1 MISFTHEK
9 LRMALATNLGK
20 TLTPEI
26 AALIETYVMGHTD
39 CAYDPDIFGSKT
51 YKNITFQCER
61 FEDIVDDLKICHAEH
76 YSETELYRL
85 GLPLDPKYAQISEL
99 ERMGQAVQFTA
110 RSETGELAGNI
121 LMYINRSLH
130 TDSMIANEDTLYIKP
145 TYRKGFMA
153 VRFMQFVEDSLRK
166 IGVKEIFTDS
176 KTVNNAHR
184 LVEYLG
190 YKHVANRYA
199 KVFGD

>member
-9 LRMALATNLGK
+9 LRMALALNLGK
-20 TLTPEI
+20 TLTPE
-26 AALIETYVMGHTD
+26 AAMLIETYVMGRAD
-39 CAYDPDIFGSKT
+39 CSYDPAMFGSRK

-61 FEDIVDDLKICHAEH
+61 FADIVPELKICHYEH
-76 YSETELYRL
+76 YSETEFYRL
-85 GLPLDPKYAQISEL
+85 GLPLDPKYEQISEI

-110 RSETGELAGNI
+110 RDESGELAGNI
-121 LMYINRSLH
+121 LMYVSRSLH
-130 TDSMIANEDTLYIKP
+130 TDSMSANEDTLYIKP
-145 TYRKGFMA
+145 QYRKGFMA
-153 VRFMQFVEDSLRK
+153 VRFMQYVEDSLRL
-166 IGVKEIFTDS
+166 IGVREIFTDS